1 MRLLSDFS
9 RYDWTA
15 LALAFIGS
23 GASGVLTLVLTP
35 QSSVNVWAV
44 ALVVIIPCATAG
56 SVAVSLLAG
65 NRKRSAEERETRRQ
79 LARFLIEDY
88 LEIVVKDLSERPE
101 STGAT
106 VYFPGEDGRLH
117 PIYQHNKK
125 GKPDENLA
133 FAPLEGA
140 TGHAWSRGEQAA
152 ANWEDT
158 TDEVLRLMWKLTPEM
173 VKLTEH
179 LTAAVSTPMFSRDRA
194 RVIGVVTVDCEAP
207 NSTSGVLSED
217 STGRALQHVQH
228 LAGILELGNLV

>member
-1 MRLLSDFS
+1 MRLLSDLS

-15 LALAFIGS
+15 LALTFVGS
-23 GASGVLTLVLTP
+23 GASGVLALVVTP
-35 QSSVNVWAV
+35 QSNVNVWAV
-44 ALVVIIPCATAG
+44 ALVVIIPFATAG
-56 SVAVSLLAG
+56 SVGVSLLAG
-65 NRKRSAEERETRRQ
+65 NRKRSAEERATRRR
-79 LARFLIEDY
+79 LAHSLIEDY
-88 LEIVVKDLSERPE
+88 LETVVKDLSKQPE

-117 PIYQHNKK
+117 PTYRYNKQ

-133 FAPLEGA
+133 FAPLEGC
-140 TGHAWSRGEQAA
+140 TGHAWSRREQAT

-158 TDEVLRLMWKLTPEM
+158 TDEVLRLTWKLTPEM

-179 LTAAVSTPMFSRDRA
+179 LNAVVSTPVFSRDRS

-207 NSTSGVLSED
+207 NSTSGVLTED

-228 LAGILELGNLV
+228 LAGMLELGNLV

>member
-1 MRLLSDFS
+1 MRLFSDLS

-15 LALAFIGS
+15 LALTFVGS

-35 QSSVNVWAV
+35 QSSVNMWAI
-44 ALVVIIPCATAG
+44 ALVVIIPVATAG
-56 SVAVSLLAG
+56 SVAISLLAG
-65 NRKRSAEERETRRQ
+65 NRKRSAEEREKRRL
-79 LARFLIEDY
+79 LARYLIEDY
-88 LEIVVKDLSERPE
+88 REIVVKDLSERPE

-117 PIYQHNKK
+117 PIYRHNKK

-158 TDEVLRLMWKLTPEM
+158 TDEALRLTWKLTPEI

-179 LTAAVSTPMFSRDRA
+179 LKATVSTPMFSRDQA
-194 RVIGVVTVDCEAP
+194 RVVGVVTVDCEAP
-207 NSTSGVLSED
+207 NSVSGLLSEE
-217 STGRALQHVQH
+217 SVRGALQHAQH
-228 LAGILELGNLV
+228 LSGILELGNLV